1 MHFDLSSSFIVATA
15 SGKGGVGKTM
25 ATVNLAESLT
35 AEGYQV
41 ALIDADLGL
50 SNCAAMLNE
59 QVPAS
64 ALDVL
69 KEQSYVADLFQTTE
83 AGITLITGADE
94 PDPHI
99 QDWSLLYPIMDE
111 IIRKL
116 RTNHDFILID
126 TPAGTSNLSLWAL
139 DRSDLC
145 MLVLADE
152 PTVVS
157 DVYRFCKFVM
167 AIDPVYPF
175 ATLVNLAAD
184 EQNAH
189 QTADRFNS
197 IVQHF
202 MDRTFPY
209 LGHISA
215 SEEIRESIRRQI
227 PVTRLYPEA
236 AVNREFQYIAQMLMS
251 ISQTEQAVPG
261 QSGSWSLE
269 PTNF

>member
-35 AEGYQV
+35 AQGYQV

-50 SNCAAMLNE
+50 SNCAALLNE
-59 QVPAS
+59 RVPAS

-69 KEQSYVADLFQTTE
+69 REQSYVSDLFQTTE
-83 AGITLITGADE
+83 SGITLITGADE

-111 IIRKL
+111 IIRKI

-152 PTVVS
+152 PTVIS

-184 EQNAH
+184 EQKAD
-189 QTADRFNS
+189 QTAERFNS
-197 IVQHF
+197 IVEHF
-202 MDRTFPY
+202 MDRTFPN

-215 SEEIRESIRRQI
+215 CEEIRESIRQQI
-227 PVTRLYPEA
+227 PATRLYPESTA
-236 AVNREFQYIAQMLMS
+236 KREFQYIARMLVS
-251 ISQTEQAVPG
+251 ISQTEEAGLEQKN
-261 QSGSWSLE
+261 SRSLE
-269 PTNF
+269 LTNS